1 MSLQPVTE
9 AASLCIPH
17 SHLHRLVPEGS
28 GNQDASPRC
37 SGKALPGMVDTTPL
51 AGKVPGCLEPETG
64 PVPEAV
70 LLRPVTEAVSFC
82 NPHSHLCRLVSVG
95 SGNQDVSHRCSLHST
110 PIYTVGFQVPAPE
123 RNMLWGLIWVLKSSQ
138 IVTSAVMDMYVPG
151 GRGENGHD
159 LHPS

>member
-1 MSLQPVTE
+1 M
-9 AASLCIPH
+9 
-17 SHLHRLVPEGS
+17 
-28 GNQDASPRC
+28 
-37 SGKALPGMVDTTPL
+37 DTSSL
-51 AGKVPGCLEPETG
+51 AGKVPEHLEPAIGSASEALWLL
-64 PVPEAV
+64 PIPEAV
-70 LLRPVTEAVSFC
+70 IFC
-82 NPHSHLCRLVSVG
+82 SPHSYLCRLVSVG